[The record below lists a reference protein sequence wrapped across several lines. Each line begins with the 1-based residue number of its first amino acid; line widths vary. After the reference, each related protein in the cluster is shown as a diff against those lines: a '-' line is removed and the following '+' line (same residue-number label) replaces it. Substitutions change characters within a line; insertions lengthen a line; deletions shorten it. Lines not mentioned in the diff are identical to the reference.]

1 MKQVHLSDKADRYIL
16 RFEQSGHRARL
27 KEMAA
32 REKRS
37 LNKQL
42 LILIEAGEKVQQEAK
57 EARQ

>member
-1 MKQVHLSDKADRYIL
+1 MVAASKEADRYIL
-16 RFEQSGHRARL
+16 RFEQPGHRSRL

-42 LILIEAGEKVQQEAK
+42 LILIEKGEEAVK
-57 EARQ
+57 KEREARQ